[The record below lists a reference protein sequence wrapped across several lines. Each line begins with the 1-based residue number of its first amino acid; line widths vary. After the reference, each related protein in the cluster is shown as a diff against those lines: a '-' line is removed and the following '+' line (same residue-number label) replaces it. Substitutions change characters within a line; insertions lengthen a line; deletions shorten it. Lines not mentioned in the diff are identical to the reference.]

1 LHGRTLNQW
10 RSTLIKLLK
19 LDQPKKLEKGIW
31 VAVSYE
37 DNWYPGE
44 IIDVEYG
51 SKICKVKFMC
61 RKNRH
66 GHSFCWPL
74 KDDIHEVDTKFVIS
88 SHFEILPSPGLRHWI
103 VPDMDDINDLHN
115 NFVQKYF

>member
-1 LHGRTLNQW
+1 M
-10 RSTLIKLLK
+10 IKLLK

-37 DNWYPGE
+37 NPGE

-103 VPDMDDINDLHN
+103 VPDMDDIDDLHN

>member
-1 LHGRTLNQW
+1 MIT
-10 RSTLIKLLK
+10 
-19 LDQPKKLEKGIW
+19 
-31 VAVSYE
+31 YE

-51 SKICKVKFMC
+51 SKVKFMC

-74 KDDIHEVDTKFVIS
+74 KE
-88 SHFEILPSPGLRHWI
+88 
-103 VPDMDDINDLHN
+103 
-115 NFVQKYF
+115 